1 MQGNGSFVPVL
12 PMKRILLL
20 LSCTSLFGCL
30 YAQESAF
37 GNWLIYF
44 GNKQIDTRWNIHNEV
59 QYRTYDWG
67 GDLEQLM
74 LRTGLGCNLT
84 EKNNNLLLGYGYILS
99 ENYLDRSED
108 KVSVKEH
115 RIFQQFITRHAIG
128 SISVQHRYRFEQ
140 RFIEDDYRMRLR
152 YFLAINVPLSKR
164 GLVNGSWYGS
174 AYNEIFVN
182 KDRALFDRN
191 RVYAGLGYRIAD
203 GLRMELGY
211 MNQIF
216 NSGSRDQLNIVT
228 FLSDQGRIASN
239 TVSVSMNCP
248 SVFS

>member
-1 MQGNGSFVPVL
+1 MIATHLASHFLRTQGNGSFIPVF
-12 PMKRILLL
+12 PMKRLLLL
-20 LSCTSLFGCL
+20 LSCTFLFGGL

-74 LRTGLGCNLT
+74 LRTGLGYNLT

-99 ENYLDRSED
+99 ENYSDRSED
-108 KVSVKEH
+108 KISVNEH

-164 GLVNGSWYGS
+164 GLVKGSWYGS

-182 KDRALFDRN
+182 TDRALFDRN

-216 NSGSRDQLNIVT
+216 SSGSRDQLNIVT
-228 FLSDQGRIASN
+228 F
-239 TVSVSMNCP
+239 
-248 SVFS
+248 FSF